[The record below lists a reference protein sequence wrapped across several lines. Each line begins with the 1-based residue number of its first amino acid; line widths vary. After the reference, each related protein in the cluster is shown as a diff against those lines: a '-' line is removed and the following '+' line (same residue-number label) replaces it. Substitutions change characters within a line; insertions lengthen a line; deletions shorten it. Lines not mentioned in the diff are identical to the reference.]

1 MKVRLHKFQAGGSI
15 IASTFQPITV
25 TPGAY
30 APSLQQAEQS
40 IAMATQSGTQSGGS
54 SKDSSDELTKKDLI
68 ESLKGIDGL
77 PSDVNFVIDKISK
90 DLSMA
95 EILKN
100 PITGESPI
108 NISDAYLK
116 SIQYLN
122 QVKNS
127 KNTFDNAYK
136 SATQNGSINEAAV
149 TSSGLLVV
157 KDSEGKMDT
166 VSAQDYLKNQ
176 DKYILQT
183 NGDLLQMRRM
193 DPKLTFSDSVLDIVE
208 NGVSTKTITEFINQ
222 FSSGL
227 GTDTL
232 QQQGYSKIQSQRIS
246 NGINIIQEAQK
257 NGINLTGG
265 IDGLYKTT
273 KLSEDQKRQAS
284 EAVTALYKM
293 MPTNYKSLL
302 AIKSGNAENPDKGV
316 FDLITLMIDKN
327 SSNKIQY
334 QIDKEKEGKDSTE
347 ESSSDG
353 VSSDKI
359 KSSSVE
365 QWFRGMGEQKQFNIS
380 LDGSQGFIVKGN
392 TMGADDSGHPIG
404 ISTLQGLSSS
414 SFGKALDINNATFGN
429 GMRIDVNGSGKVIID
444 GNSITGVEL
453 PIDTSDP
460 TPKPDFNLL
469 KLKEQADNLLA
480 TKYNIQNPDDST
492 KLTKAQLHQINVVY
506 RQEGLPQKYDENTG
520 QLIQQRWKRFALVKG
535 TTTQEAIMG
544 DVDKKYIRKIE
555 EDNEISNYQTA
566 RRKLTGDEKYQFSDS
581 WFGGDDLYQGTIFI
595 PVTDSYIRATA
606 GQDSTRTVGQTNNI
620 NQLEQ
625 STLQGINLGRPPMQ
639 IGNRQIVK

>member
-40 IAMATQSGTQSGGS
+40 IAMATQSGTQSEGS
-54 SKDSSDELTKKDLI
+54 SKGSSDELTKKDLI
-68 ESLKGIDGL
+68 ESLKGIEGL

-380 LDGSQGFIVKGN
+380 LDGSQGFVVKGN

-453 PIDTSDP
+453 PIDTSDQ

-469 KLKEQADNLLA
+469 KLKEQADSLLA

>member
-54 SKDSSDELTKKDLI
+54 SKGSSDELTKKDLI
-68 ESLKGIDGL
+68 ESLKGIEGL

-581 WFGGDDLYQGTIFI
+581 WFGGDNLYQGTIFI

>member
-25 TPGAY
+25 TPDAY

-40 IAMATQSGTQSGGS
+40 IAMANQSGTQSGGS
-54 SKDSSDELTKKDLI
+54 SKGSSDELTKKDLI
-68 ESLKGIDGL
+68 ESLKGIEGL

-157 KDSEGKMDT
+157 KDSKGKMDT

-334 QIDKEKEGKDSTE
+334 QIDKEKEEKNSTE

-581 WFGGDDLYQGTIFI
+581 WFRGDDLYQGTIFI

>member
-40 IAMATQSGTQSGGS
+40 IAMATQSGTQSEGS
-54 SKDSSDELTKKDLI
+54 SKGSSDELTKKDLI
-68 ESLKGIDGL
+68 ESLKGIEGL

-535 TTTQEAIMG
+535 TTTQESIMG

-581 WFGGDDLYQGTIFI
+581 WFGGDNLYQGTIFI

>member
-54 SKDSSDELTKKDLI
+54 SKGSSDELTKKDLI
-68 ESLKGIDGL
+68 ESLKGIEGL

-157 KDSEGKMDT
+157 KDSEGKMNT

-227 GTDTL
+227 GTDAL

-555 EDNEISNYQTA
+555 KDNEISNYQTA

-581 WFGGDDLYQGTIFI
+581 WFGGDNLYQGTIFI

>member
-1 MKVRLHKFQAGGSI
+1 
-15 IASTFQPITV
+15 
-25 TPGAY
+25 
-30 APSLQQAEQS
+30 
-40 IAMATQSGTQSGGS
+40 
-54 SKDSSDELTKKDLI
+54 
-68 ESLKGIDGL
+68 
-77 PSDVNFVIDKISK
+77 
-90 DLSMA
+90 MA

-108 NISDAYLK
+108 NISDAYLE

-157 KDSEGKMDT
+157 KDSEGKMNT

-265 IDGLYKTT
+265 IDGLYKTA

-453 PIDTSDP
+453 PIDTSDS

-566 RRKLTGDEKYQFSDS
+566 RRKLTGDEKYQFNDF
-581 WFGGDDLYQGTIFI
+581 WVRGDDLYQGTIFI

>member
-54 SKDSSDELTKKDLI
+54 SKGSSDELTKKDLI
-68 ESLKGIDGL
+68 ESLKGIEGL

-232 QQQGYSKIQSQRIS
+232 QQQGYSKIQAQRIS

-257 NGINLTGG
+257 NGVNLTGG

-302 AIKSGNAENPDKGV
+302 AIKSGNSEDPNKGV

-327 SSNKIQY
+327 SSNKILY
-334 QIDKEKEGKDSTE
+334 QTDKEKEKSGDS
-347 ESSSDG
+347 SDGSSDG
-353 VSSDKI
+353 VSPDKL

-365 QWFRGMGEQKQFNIS
+365 QWFRGMGEQKTFNIS
-380 LDGSQGFIVKGN
+380 LDGSQGFVVKGN

-469 KLKEQADNLLA
+469 KLKEQADTLLTA
-480 TKYNIQNPDDST
+480 KYNIQNPDDST

-535 TTTQEAIMG
+535 TTTQESIMG

-555 EDNEISNYQTA
+555 EDNEISNYQA
-566 RRKLTGDEKYQFSDS
+566 SRRKLTGDEKYQFSDS
-581 WFGGDDLYQGTIFI
+581 WIGGDSLYQGTIFI

-606 GQDSTRTVGQTNNI
+606 GQDSTRTVVQTNNI

-625 STLQGINLGRPPMQ
+625 STLQGINLGRPPK
-639 IGNRQIVK
+639 QIVNSQIIK

>member
-40 IAMATQSGTQSGGS
+40 IAMAKQSGTQSGGS
-54 SKDSSDELTKKDLI
+54 SKGSSDELTKKDLI
-68 ESLKGIDGL
+68 ESLKGIEGL

-149 TSSGLLVV
+149 TPSGLLVV
-157 KDSEGKMDT
+157 KDSEGKMNT

-227 GTDTL
+227 GTDAL

-334 QIDKEKEGKDSTE
+334 QIDKEKEGKDSTD

-555 EDNEISNYQTA
+555 KDNEISNYQTA

>member
-25 TPGAY
+25 TPDAY

-40 IAMATQSGTQSGGS
+40 IAMANQSGTQSGGS
-54 SKDSSDELTKKDLI
+54 SKGSSDELTKKDLI
-68 ESLKGIDGL
+68 ESLKGIEGL

-157 KDSEGKMDT
+157 KDSKGKMDT

-334 QIDKEKEGKDSTE
+334 QIDKEKEEKNSTE

-581 WFGGDDLYQGTIFI
+581 WFGGDNLYQGTIFI

>member
-40 IAMATQSGTQSGGS
+40 IAMATQSGTQSEGS
-54 SKDSSDELTKKDLI
+54 SKGSSDELTKKDLI
-68 ESLKGIDGL
+68 ESLKGIEGL

-480 TKYNIQNPDDST
+480 IKYNIQNPDDST

-544 DVDKKYIRKIE
+544 DVDKKYIRKIK

-581 WFGGDDLYQGTIFI
+581 WFGGDNLYQGTIFI

>member
-40 IAMATQSGTQSGGS
+40 IAMATQSGTQSEGS
-54 SKDSSDELTKKDLI
+54 SKGSSDELTKKDLI
-68 ESLKGIDGL
+68 ESLKGIEGL

-232 QQQGYSKIQSQRIS
+232 QQQGYSKIQAQRIS

-380 LDGSQGFIVKGN
+380 LDGSQGFVVKGN

-453 PIDTSDP
+453 PIDTSDQ

-535 TTTQEAIMG
+535 TTTQ
-544 DVDKKYIRKIE
+544 
-555 EDNEISNYQTA
+555 
-566 RRKLTGDEKYQFSDS
+566 
-581 WFGGDDLYQGTIFI
+581 
-595 PVTDSYIRATA
+595 
-606 GQDSTRTVGQTNNI
+606 
-620 NQLEQ
+620 
-625 STLQGINLGRPPMQ
+625 
-639 IGNRQIVK
+639 

>member
-54 SKDSSDELTKKDLI
+54 SKGSSDELTKKDLI
-68 ESLKGIDGL
+68 ESLKGIEGL

-157 KDSEGKMDT
+157 KDSEGKMNT

-555 EDNEISNYQTA
+555 KDNEISNYQTA

-581 WFGGDDLYQGTIFI
+581 WFGGDNLYQGTIFI

>member
-40 IAMATQSGTQSGGS
+40 IAMAIQSGTQSGGS
-54 SKDSSDELTKKDLI
+54 SKGSSDELTKKDLI
-68 ESLKGIDGL
+68 ESLKGIEGL

-157 KDSEGKMDT
+157 KDSEGKMNT

-606 GQDSTRTVGQTNNI
+606 GQDSTGTVGQTNNI

>member
-40 IAMATQSGTQSGGS
+40 IAMAIQSGTQSGGS
-54 SKDSSDELTKKDLI
+54 SKGSSDELTKKDLI
-68 ESLKGIDGL
+68 ESLKGIEGL

-157 KDSEGKMDT
+157 KDSEGKMNT

-469 KLKEQADNLLA
+469 KLKEQADNLLT

-535 TTTQEAIMG
+535 TTTQESIMG

>member
-54 SKDSSDELTKKDLI
+54 SKGSSDELTKKDLI
-68 ESLKGIDGL
+68 ESLKGIEGL
-77 PSDVNFVIDKISK
+77 PSDVNFVINKISK

-157 KDSEGKMDT
+157 KDSEGKMNT

-227 GTDTL
+227 GTDAL

>member
-54 SKDSSDELTKKDLI
+54 SKGSSDELTKKDLI
-68 ESLKGIDGL
+68 ESLKGIEGL
-77 PSDVNFVIDKISK
+77 PSDVNFVINKISK

-157 KDSEGKMDT
+157 KDSEGKMNT

-227 GTDTL
+227 GTDAL

-334 QIDKEKEGKDSTE
+334 QIDKEKEGKDSTD

-469 KLKEQADNLLA
+469 KLKEQADNLLT

-581 WFGGDDLYQGTIFI
+581 WFGGDNLYQGTIFI

>member
-40 IAMATQSGTQSGGS
+40 MAMAIQSGTQSGGS

-68 ESLKGIDGL
+68 ESLKGIEGL

-581 WFGGDDLYQGTIFI
+581 WFGGDNLYQGTIFI

>member
-68 ESLKGIDGL
+68 ESLKGIEGL

-95 EILKN
+95 DILKN

-581 WFGGDDLYQGTIFI
+581 WFGGDNLYQGTIFI

>member
-40 IAMATQSGTQSGGS
+40 IAMAIQSGTQSGGS
-54 SKDSSDELTKKDLI
+54 SKGSSDELTKKDLI
-68 ESLKGIDGL
+68 ESLKGIEGL

-157 KDSEGKMDT
+157 KDSEGKMNT

-469 KLKEQADNLLA
+469 KLKEQADNLLT

-581 WFGGDDLYQGTIFI
+581 WFGGDDLQQGTIFI

>member
-40 IAMATQSGTQSGGS
+40 IAMATQSGTQSRES
-54 SKDSSDELTKKDLI
+54 SKGSSDELTKKDLI
-68 ESLKGIDGL
+68 ESLKGIEGL
-77 PSDVNFVIDKISK
+77 PSDVNFVINKISK

-95 EILKN
+95 KILKN

-334 QIDKEKEGKDSTE
+334 QIDKEKEGKDSTG
-347 ESSSDG
+347 ESSSDEG
-353 VSSDKI
+353 SSDKI

-544 DVDKKYIRKIE
+544 DVDKKYIRKIK

-581 WFGGDDLYQGTIFI
+581 WFGGDNLYQGTIFI

>member
-40 IAMATQSGTQSGGS
+40 IATQSGTQSGGS
-54 SKDSSDELTKKDLI
+54 SKGSSDELTKKDLI
-68 ESLKGIDGL
+68 ESLKGIEGL

-334 QIDKEKEGKDSTE
+334 QTDKEKEGKDSTE

>member
-54 SKDSSDELTKKDLI
+54 SKGSSDELTKKDLI
-68 ESLKGIDGL
+68 ESLKGIEGL

-334 QIDKEKEGKDSTE
+334 QTDKEKEGKDSTE

-544 DVDKKYIRKIE
+544 DVDKKYIRKIK

>member
-40 IAMATQSGTQSGGS
+40 IAMAIQSGTQSGGS
-54 SKDSSDELTKKDLI
+54 SKGSSDELTKKDLI
-68 ESLKGIDGL
+68 ESLKGIEGL
-77 PSDVNFVIDKISK
+77 PSDVNFVINKISK

-157 KDSEGKMDT
+157 KDSEGKMNT

-469 KLKEQADNLLA
+469 KLKEQADNLLT

-581 WFGGDDLYQGTIFI
+581 WFGGDNLYQGTIFI

>member
-40 IAMATQSGTQSGGS
+40 IAMATQSGAQSEGS
-54 SKDSSDELTKKDLI
+54 SKGSSDELTKKDLI
-68 ESLKGIDGL
+68 ESLKGIEGL

-122 QVKNS
+122 QIKNS

-606 GQDSTRTVGQTNNI
+606 GQDSTRTVEQTNNI

>member
-1 MKVRLHKFQAGGSI
+1 MKVKLHKFQSGGSI
-15 IASTFQPITV
+15 IASTYQPITI

-30 APSLQQAEQS
+30 TPSLQQTEQAIS
-40 IAMATQSGTQSGGS
+40 LAMNSGKQQESN
-54 SKDSSDELTKKDLI
+54 KEELTKKDLI
-68 ESLKGIDGL
+68 ESIKGMEGL
-77 PSDVNFVIDKISK
+77 PSDVNFVIGKIQK
-90 DLSMA
+90 DLSIA
-95 EILKN
+95 ELLKN
-100 PITGESPI
+100 PITGKSSLD
-108 NISDAYLK
+108 ISDAYLR

-127 KNTFDNAYK
+127 KQTFDNAYK
-136 SATQNGSINEAAV
+136 SATSNGAINEAAI
-149 TSSGLLVV
+149 TSSGLVVV
-157 KDSEGKMDT
+157 KDAEGKIAT
-166 VSAQDYLKNQ
+166 VSAQDYLQNQ
-176 DKYILQT
+176 DKYMIQT

-193 DPKLTFSDSVLDIVE
+193 DPNLTFSDGLLDIVE

-232 QQQGYSKIQSQRIS
+232 QQQGYSRVQSQRIT
-246 NGINIIQEAQK
+246 NGIDIIQEAQK

-265 IDGLYKTT
+265 MDGLFKTT
-273 KLSEDQKRQAS
+273 KLTEDQKRQAQ
-284 EAVTALYKM
+284 EAITALFKM

-302 AIKSGNAENPDKGV
+302 AVKSGNADNPNKGI

-327 SSNKIQY
+327 NSNKVTY
-334 QIDKEKEGKDSTE
+334 QIDKEKEGKDSNGE
-347 ESSSDG
+347 NSSDG

-566 RRKLTGDEKYQFSDS
+566 RRKLTGDEKYQFSNS

-606 GQDSTRTVGQTNNI
+606 GQDSTRTVGQTNSI

-639 IGNRQIVK
+639 IVNRQIVK

>member
-54 SKDSSDELTKKDLI
+54 SKGSSDELTKKDLI
-68 ESLKGIDGL
+68 ESLKGIEGL

>member
-40 IAMATQSGTQSGGS
+40 IAMATQSGTQSEGS
-54 SKDSSDELTKKDLI
+54 SKGSSDELTKKDLI
-68 ESLKGIDGL
+68 ESLKGIEGL

-581 WFGGDDLYQGTIFI
+581 WFGGDNLYQGTIFI

>member
-1 MKVRLHKFQAGGSI
+1 MKVKLHKFQAGGSI

-40 IAMATQSGTQSGGS
+40 IAMATHSGTQSGGS

-68 ESLKGIDGL
+68 ESLKGIEGL
-77 PSDVNFVIDKISK
+77 PSDVNFVINKISK

-157 KDSEGKMDT
+157 KDSKGKMDT

-334 QIDKEKEGKDSTE
+334 QIDKEKEGKDSTG
-347 ESSSDG
+347 ESSSDEG
-353 VSSDKI
+353 SSDKI